1 MDENVVDTLKIEIV
15 GDLGKAVDSIGKL
28 ISTLEKIKGATS
40 GSNKGLNSIQKNLS
54 KISEAVAKIDS
65 GSASKLRDLA
75 DGLKGLNEVGNIRTG
90 KTADRIVDLG
100 VAVDLL
106 KDVDFSK
113 LTELANGL
121 QALGAVGNVN
131 VPRFD
136 NSSAP
141 TDNATPSAPA
151 MDEQVFI
158 PPSTVEETRSA
169 LNSLSA
175 DMSKN
180 RSLWT
185 DIANVAQGAF
195 QKIDTALVPLKA
207 KVAGVA
213 LAGVMQF
220 NILKSKLTDVASAV
234 SSKVGSAFDAL
245 KQKMQP
251 VGNAARYVWNT
262 ITQPIQGVIS
272 TLGRVGSKFGE
283 ILSKAKAAL
292 TPIGTIAK
300 SAFGKLGSLA
310 GQGAKAVTKS
320 FLKIAGAPL
329 QKLKTSLSKATT
341 KFRGLFT
348 MFRKQA
354 MYRAFSAIIH
364 AIAAGFKEGMDNA
377 YQYSKALGGSLASSL
392 DSISTSFL
400 YFKNSIGAAVAPL
413 INMFAPAIEY
423 VIDKCVALINVLNQV
438 FAKLSGA
445 STWTKVVKKQTTYAE
460 ATDSAVKSTKSLT
473 TGIDELNILS
483 DNGSDNSGSS
493 GANYGSMFE
502 EMEFDNDL
510 ATWADQFKEAIST
523 GDWSDVGAILGKKVN
538 EIFDAINFEEIG
550 SKLGYGI
557 QSAFEVVYNF
567 LDTIDFVKIGSNIA
581 TFLNSTIEQID
592 FNLVGKTFAK
602 KWTVLID
609 TIYGFVTTF
618 DWSKFGLAI
627 SDFINGWFD
636 EIDLTKAV
644 QTAQEIILGIFEALQ
659 SAIQNVEWYKIG
671 TQVMDS
677 IESIDWQSLLGSLG
691 QLISNT
697 VIGLLDLLLAT
708 VGETDW
714 GKVVQNILTGL
725 GEMIANIDWG
735 QILAKIGALI
745 VELVVQIPGIIVG
758 ALGGIS
764 DLLGGLFRGF
774 GLDSVAGLF
783 HGIGEKMRE
792 AGAWLK
798 KNLVDPVINWVKNLF
813 GIHSPSK
820 VFAEI
825 GTFLVDGLWQGIKD
839 TWHNIT
845 DFFSEKLEG
854 IKKVCSSAWNS
865 IKTTASTVWSNLSSS
880 LSKTWESVKSKAG
893 TTWGD
898 IKTNISSTWD
908 NISRKVD
915 NARIKLTCNIRQSW
929 VDIKTDTA
937 KKWADIKTSLSDAW
951 DNIKLI
957 FDKISGWVYD
967 NVIEPVSGFFTDLWS
982 GFSDGVDTAWTN
994 IVQTLNEISD
1004 WVYDNVVRP
1013 VSKFFSRLWDDFS
1026 TKASD
1031 AWEGVKEVFG
1041 KVGSFFKT
1049 TFENAWKGVVKVF
1062 SSGGEIFTDIK
1073 DGIVSS
1079 FKSIVNG
1086 LIKGLNKVVSVP
1098 FKGINTAINKIKNIK
1113 IAGLSPFSGLQTIS
1127 VPEIPQLAEGG
1138 FPKSGQLFI
1147 AREAGAEMVGNI
1159 GGRTAVANNDQIVS
1173 GIYEGVKAAMRDAIN
1188 NSDNGNQFVVKV
1200 YLDGREITS
1209 AVSSQKR
1216 ANGYVFAK

>member
-15 GDLGKAVDSIGKL
+15 GDSGKAVDSIGKL

-100 VAVDLL
+100 AAVDLL

-220 NILKSKLTDVASAV
+220 NILKSKLSDVASAV

-262 ITQPIQGVIS
+262 ITQPVQGVIS
-272 TLGRVGSKFGE
+272 TLGRVGSKFGG

-329 QKLKTSLSKATT
+329 QKLKTSLSGATT

-348 MFRKQA
+348 MFRKQV

-413 INMFAPAIEY
+413 INMLAPAIEY

-445 STWTKVVKKQTTYAE
+445 STWTKAVKYPTQYAE
-460 ATDSAVKSTKSLT
+460 AANSATAANKELKKSIL
-473 TGIDELNILS
+473 GIDEINALQ
-483 DNGSDNSGSS
+483 DNSNS
-493 GANYGSMFE
+493 GGGASGQDYSQMFE
-502 EMEFDNDL
+502 EVQLGEVANPFTDFFKPFADAWANEGQNTINAVKVAFEGIKDFCTAVGDSFREVWTNGTGQQTLEIILRIFQNILKCVGNLGAGLAKAWKANDTGTKILQNIWNIFNDL
-510 ATWADQFKEAIST
+510 LSFVEGIYGATADWLATLDFTPLMTAFQGCTAALEPLIDLIGGTLLWLYQTVLLPIASWAIEEAAPASIDAITAALSALQAFFEPFLAGVQELWTAIQPVIEWVESVVIVIIDGVKSIFEKLAATFQEKGEKIQNIVSGIGDVISAVWVVVEPIFNLLKDLVGNVFSFIGDIISSVVGFVIDLFSGLIDFIAGVFT
-523 GDWSDVGAILGKKVN
+523 GDWERAWN
-538 EIFDAINFEEIG
+538 
-550 SKLGYGI
+550 GI
-557 QSAFEVVYNF
+557 
-567 LDTIDFVKIGSNIA
+567 K
-581 TFLNSTIEQID
+581 
-592 FNLVGKTFAK
+592 
-602 KWTVLID
+602 
-609 TIYGFVTTF
+609 
-618 DWSKFGLAI
+618 
-627 SDFINGWFD
+627 
-636 EIDLTKAV
+636 
-644 QTAQEIILGIFEALQ
+644 GIFEGIWNLIKGIAL
-659 SAIQNVEWYKIG
+659 SVWDFLKGIWESIKANVESIWNGIKTFLSNIWNG
-671 TQVMDS
+671 IKNAAVSVWNGLKTAVMTVVDGIKTGITNAFNAVKTFLTNCMNTIKSVVSSVWNGIWGAIKGVINS
-677 IESIDWQSLLGSLG
+677 I
-691 QLISNT
+691 
-697 VIGLLDLLLAT
+697 
-708 VGETDW
+708 
-714 GKVVQNILTGL
+714 
-725 GEMIANIDWG
+725 
-735 QILAKIGALI
+735 
-745 VELVVQIPGIIVG
+745 
-758 ALGGIS
+758 LGGI
-764 DLLGGLFRGF
+764 
-774 GLDSVAGLF
+774 
-783 HGIGEKMRE
+783 
-792 AGAWLK
+792 
-798 KNLVDPVINWVKNLF
+798 
-813 GIHSPSK
+813 
-820 VFAEI
+820 
-825 GTFLVDGLWQGIKD
+825 
-839 TWHNIT
+839 
-845 DFFSEKLEG
+845 
-854 IKKVCSSAWNS
+854 
-865 IKTTASTVWSNLSSS
+865 
-880 LSKTWESVKSKAG
+880 ESM
-893 TTWGD
+893 
-898 IKTNISSTWD
+898 
-908 NISRKVD
+908 
-915 NARIKLTCNIRQSW
+915 
-929 VDIKTDTA
+929 
-937 KKWADIKTSLSDAW
+937 
-951 DNIKLI
+951 
-957 FDKISGWVYD
+957 
-967 NVIEPVSGFFTDLWS
+967 
-982 GFSDGVDTAWTN
+982 
-994 IVQTLNEISD
+994 
-1004 WVYDNVVRP
+1004 
-1013 VSKFFSRLWDDFS
+1013 
-1026 TKASD
+1026 
-1031 AWEGVKEVFG
+1031 
-1041 KVGSFFKT
+1041 
-1049 TFENAWKGVVKVF
+1049 
-1062 SSGGEIFTDIK
+1062 
-1073 DGIVSS
+1073 
-1079 FKSIVNG
+1079 VNG
-1086 LIKGLNKVVSVP
+1086 VIKGLNFMINALNKLSFDVP
-1098 FKGINTAINKIKNIK
+1098 DWVPVIGGKKFGFNIKNINTVSLPRLEDGGMVNAGTAF
-1113 IAGLSPFSGLQTIS
+1113 IAG
-1127 VPEIPQLAEGG
+1127 
-1138 FPKSGQLFI
+1138 
-1147 AREAGAEMVGNI
+1147 EAGAEVVANI
-1159 GGRTAVANNDQIVS
+1159 GSRTGVMNTDEMRESVEQGVADANAEQNALLREEISILRKLLDKDTNVTAYVGTGSLIGGLERKNRRDGKTIVPV
-1173 GIYEGVKAAMRDAIN
+1173 GV
-1188 NSDNGNQFVVKV
+1188 
-1200 YLDGREITS
+1200 
-1209 AVSSQKR
+1209 
-1216 ANGYVFAK
+1216 